1 MHWWRR
7 KNKIHR
13 KCTCIKCGLIFI
25 QDQGY
30 LTNDWQRHTLYYISV
45 NQLCLPVI
53 MMRNEHFP
61 PKNSTKSMKHI
72 NEVKFKGHVVVWY
85 IHSKI
90 ILPCLSMYWMKE
102 LFEMFVTW
110 HSRTNA
116 LTKYGWFIG
125 IMESGH
131 VWL

>member
-30 LTNDWQRHTLYYISV
+30 LTNDWQSHTLYYISV

-61 PKNSTKSMKHI
+61 PKKVNKI
-72 NEVKFKGHVVVWY
+72 NEAYKWGQIQGTCGCLIYTLKYHFTMFINGLNEGVVWNV
-85 IHSKI
+85 
-90 ILPCLSMYWMKE
+90 CD
-102 LFEMFVTW
+102 W

-131 VWL
+131 GWL